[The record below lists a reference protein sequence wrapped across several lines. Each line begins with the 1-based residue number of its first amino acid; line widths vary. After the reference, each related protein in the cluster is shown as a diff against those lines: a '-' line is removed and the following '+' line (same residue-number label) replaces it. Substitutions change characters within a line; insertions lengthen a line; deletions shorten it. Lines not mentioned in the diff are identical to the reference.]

1 MIKTA
6 ERDNTAPKIAVS
18 IDTLAGM
25 LDCGKPTAR
34 QIGAA
39 AGARV
44 QIGKRVL
51 YTVDKVNAYLN
62 DLAERDSA

>member
-6 ERDNTAPKIAVS
+6 DHTTTEKITVS
-18 IDTLAGM
+18 IDALAGM

-39 AGARV
+39 AGARIK
-44 QIGKRVL
+44 IGKRVL
-51 YTVDKVNAYLN
+51 YSVEKVNAYLN
-62 DLAERDSA
+62 SIAERDSA